1 MMRALVRLGLCLVL
15 LGTIGACGRWRDHD
29 DDVVVTQELATLQNG
44 CVVRGTV
51 RNDGDHTVRVF
62 LSWRAFDR
70 DDDFI
75 GTAEAEVDDLPRDG
89 TRSYESSRFREVFDR
104 DLIRCDRIVRIRRS
118 TTAVRD

>member
-1 MMRALVRLGLCLVL
+1 MRRALVRLGLCLVL

-104 DLIRCDRIVRIRRS
+104 DLIRCDRITRIRRS